1 MDNCTLKHASIE
13 HIQRVFRNLYKYA
26 IANDIVK
33 KDYSAFI
40 EIIQEDDD
48 EHGIPFSKTDIK
60 KLWDAKENEIAEM
73 LIIMCYSGFRITEY
87 KTLEVNLKEKYF
99 LGGIKTD
106 AGKDRIVPIHSAI
119 LPLVVR
125 RMKKNKKLLLTSDVQ
140 FRKNMYALLNELGI
154 AKHTPHD
161 CRHTFSKLC
170 EDFEVKENDR
180 KRMLGHAF
188 KDVTNKIYGHRDIED
203 LRTEIEKIVSPD
215 LL

>member
-1 MDNCTLKHASIE
+1 M
-13 HIQRVFRNLYKYA
+13 YKYA

-40 EIIQEDDD
+40 EITQDDDD
-48 EHGIPFSKTDIK
+48 EHGIPFSKADIK
-60 KLWDAKENEIAEM
+60 KLWDEKENEIAEM

-119 LPLVVR
+119 LPLVVQR
-125 RMKKNKKLLLTSDVQ
+125 IKKNKKLLLTSDVQ
-140 FRKNMYALLNELGI
+140 FRKNMYALLSKLGI

-203 LRTEIEKIVSPD
+203 LRIEIEKIVSPD

>member
-1 MDNCTLKHASIE
+1 M
-13 HIQRVFRNLYKYA
+13 YKYA

-203 LRTEIEKIVSPD
+203 LRIEIEKIASPD

>member
-1 MDNCTLKHASIE
+1 M
-13 HIQRVFRNLYKYA
+13 
-26 IANDIVK
+26 
-33 KDYSAFI
+33 
-40 EIIQEDDD
+40 
-48 EHGIPFSKTDIK
+48 
-60 KLWDAKENEIAEM
+60 
-73 LIIMCYSGFRITEY
+73 
-87 KTLEVNLKEKYF
+87 
-99 LGGIKTD
+99 
-106 AGKDRIVPIHSAI
+106 PIHSAI

-188 KDVTNKIYGHRDIED
+188 KDVTNKIYGQRDLEY
-203 LRTEIEKIVSPD
+203 LRIEIEKIASPD